1 MASWGLAFEY
11 GKKAYTDMMKRQEEL
26 DRYLAEHNLWE
37 AERIEKEEALATQT
51 AENRKARKGLAVLNK
66 YRDDVVAGD
75 DSAFVSMLNDQAE
88 GTGAKFTLEGKK
100 VYRIK
105 DGNKSLAYDLNSK
118 ELKNG
123 SSRVAEFIKGYGLTS
138 LDQYNKYEAGIKDNR
153 EMKYKYD
160 ELQTRKDVAKIK
172 ADGAVNAA
180 GAKGGASTK
189 VTTWSKEDNQEASS
203 YAPSLVFGSG
213 ASGSRDE
220 NGMWT
225 VTNVDGSAR
234 TLTSEDVAKLDKA
247 FRYIKE
253 QAENE
258 SKRTSS
264 DPIVSIPGVAVKASQ
279 FLAKAE
285 DYNTKI
291 DDFKGDHAKYVTE
304 RAAHDAA
311 VARNDARDKARD
323 NLDSYG
329 LSSIAEN
336 MQYEDVPA
344 LRDEPVFFDSKNNP
358 GLAYIKTFLD

>member
-26 DRYLAEHNLWE
+26 DRYLAERNLWE
-37 AERIEKEEALATQT
+37 AQRIEQEEAQASQT
-51 AENRKARKGLAVLNK
+51 AENRKARRGLAVLNK

-75 DSAFVSMLNDQAE
+75 DSAFVSMLNAQAE
-88 GTGAKFTLEGKK
+88 GTGSQFILEDKK
-100 VYRIK
+100 VYRVK
-105 DGNKSLAYDLNSK
+105 DGTKSLAYDLNSK

-138 LDQYNKYEAGIKDNR
+138 LDQYSKYEAGIKDNR

-160 ELQTRKDVAKIK
+160 ELQARKDVAKIK

-180 GAKGGASTK
+180 SSKGGASTK

-220 NGMWT
+220 DGQWT
-225 VTNVDGSAR
+225 VYNVDKSLR

-258 SKRTSS
+258 SKKTKS
-264 DPIVSIPGVAVKASQ
+264 DPIVAIPGVTITASQ
-279 FLAKAE
+279 KLAEAK

-291 DDFKGDHAKYVTE
+291 DDFNSDHAKWVNE
-304 RAAHDAA
+304 KAARDA
-311 VARNDARDKARD
+311 VLARNEARDKAID

-329 LSSIAEN
+329 LSNLAEN
-336 MQYEDVPA
+336 MQYENVPT
-344 LRDEPVFFDSKNNP
+344 LRDEPVFFDKKKNP
-358 GLAYIKTFLD
+358 GLSYRQTFLD